1 LRPFTFLLAG
11 TMIGLTLTGVRAF
24 AQSVYTPYTFKT
36 IGGVA
41 GGAGSADGMG
51 NSARFAEPWDVAVD
65 NAGNVYVADTGN
77 NAIRKVTSAG
87 VVTTLA
93 GLADSKGH
101 VDGKGSAARF
111 NSPFGVAVDN
121 AGNVY
126 VADTF
131 NETIRKVTPAGVVTT
146 LAGSAL
152 NMGSE
157 DGRGSE
163 ARFNNPKAIA
173 VDRAGNIYVA
183 DSADDTI
190 RKVTP
195 EGVVTT
201 LAGLADVSGTR
212 DGKAGAARFGNM
224 FGGPSGVAVDGAGNV
239 YVADTGNQTI
249 RKVTPTGVVTTLAGV
264 AGSEG
269 TNDGVGTLARFD
281 DPEGVAVDI
290 SGNVY
295 VADFR
300 NHTIRKV
307 TPSGV
312 VTTLAGLA
320 GSLGC
325 IDGKGSAARFGA
337 VPSFGPSGVAVGTDG
352 NIFVADTGNHTI
364 RKVTPDGVVTTL
376 AGLATGHGSAPKFHD
391 PTGVAVDHAGNI
403 YVADT
408 GNQIIRKMT
417 PAGAVTILAGA
428 GQRGSMD
435 GAGNEAQFT
444 DPFAVAVDNNGN
456 VYVADTG
463 NNVIRKVT
471 SAGVVTTLA
480 GLAGKSGSTDGT
492 GSTARFGS
500 RDGGPIGLAV
510 DDAGNVYVAD
520 SQNHTIRKVTAAG
533 AVTTMAGNA
542 SIMSVMGLP
551 AGGSTDGTGSEARF
565 NYPGGVAVDKAGN
578 VYVADTLN
586 HTVRKITPAGVV
598 STLAGLAGSVGS
610 ADGTGTAARFW
621 GPDSVSVDGRGN
633 IYVAD
638 TGNRTIRRIT
648 PAGVVTTLAG
658 QVGSNG
664 NADGTGSMARF
675 GYPTSVAADNAG
687 NVYVVNNGNSTVL
700 KGSPAVTTP

>member
-1 LRPFTFLLAG
+1 
-11 TMIGLTLTGVRAF
+11 MIGLTVTGVRAF
-24 AQSVYTPYTFKT
+24 AQSVYMPYTFT
-36 IGGVA
+36 TVGGVA

-51 NSARFAEPWDVAVD
+51 KSARFAEPWGVAVD
-65 NAGNVYVADTGN
+65 KEGNAYVADAGN

-101 VDGKGSAARF
+101 ADGKGGAARF

-131 NETIRKVTPAGVVTT
+131 NDTIRKVTPAGVVTT

-152 NMGSE
+152 NRGSV

-163 ARFNNPKAIA
+163 ARFNNPVALA
-173 VDRAGNIYVA
+173 VDHAGTIYVA

-201 LAGLADVSGTR
+201 LAGSAKVSGTR
-212 DGKAGAARFGNM
+212 DGKAEAARFGNM

-239 YVADTGNQTI
+239 YVADTANQTI
-249 RKVTPTGVVTTLAGV
+249 RKVTPLGVVSTLAGR
-264 AGSEG
+264 AGSKG
-269 TNDGVGTLARFD
+269 TNDGMGALARFD
-281 DPEGVAVDI
+281 HPEGVAVDI

-295 VADFR
+295 VADFN

-325 IDGKGSAARFGA
+325 VDGRGSAARFGA
-337 VPSFGPSGVAVGTDG
+337 VPSFGPSGVAVGNDG
-352 NIFVADTGNHTI
+352 NIVVADTGNHAI
-364 RKVTPDGVVTTL
+364 RKVTRDGVVTTL
-376 AGLATGHGSAPKFHD
+376 AGLATGQGSAPTFHD
-391 PTGVAVDHAGNI
+391 PTGAAVDNAGNI

-428 GQRGSMD
+428 GQRGSTD
-435 GAGNEAQFT
+435 GAGNEARFT
-444 DPFAVAVDNNGN
+444 DPFGVAVDNNGN

-463 NNVIRKVT
+463 NNIIRKVT

-480 GLAGKSGSTDGT
+480 GLAGKFGSTDGT
-492 GSTARFGS
+492 GSGARFGT
-500 RDGGPIGLAV
+500 RDGGPSGLAV
-510 DDAGNVYVAD
+510 DGAGNVYVAD
-520 SQNHTIRKVTAAG
+520 TQNHTIRKVTAAG
-533 AVTTMAGNA
+533 AVTTLAGNA
-542 SIMSVMGLP
+542 SIMSIMGRP
-551 AGGSTDGTGSEARF
+551 AGGSTDGTGGEARF

-578 VYVADTLN
+578 IYVADTLN
-586 HTVRKITPAGVV
+586 HTIRKVTPTGIV
-598 STLAGLAGSVGS
+598 STLAGLAGRVGS
-610 ADGTGTAARFW
+610 ADGTGITARFW
-621 GPDSVSVDGRGN
+621 APDSVSVDGMGN

-648 PAGVVTTLAG
+648 PGGVVTTLAG

-664 NADGTGSMARF
+664 NADGTGSRARF
-675 GYPTSVAADNAG
+675 GYPTSVAVDNAG
-687 NVYVVNNGNSTVL
+687 NVYVVNSGNSTVL
-700 KGSPAVTTP
+700 KGSPAATTP